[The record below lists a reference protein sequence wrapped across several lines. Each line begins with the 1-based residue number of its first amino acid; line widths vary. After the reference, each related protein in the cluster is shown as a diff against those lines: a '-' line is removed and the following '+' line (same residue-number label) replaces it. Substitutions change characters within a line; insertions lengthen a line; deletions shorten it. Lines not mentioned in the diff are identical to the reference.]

1 MTTGWVQDNNKWY
14 YMNESGDMATGWVQS
29 PYSGK
34 WYYLNQSGEMLTNTT
49 VNGYVLGP
57 SGEWIK

>member
-1 MTTGWVQDNNKWY
+1 
-14 YMNESGDMATGWVQS
+14 MNDSGDMATGWMQS

-57 SGEWIK
+57 SGEWLK